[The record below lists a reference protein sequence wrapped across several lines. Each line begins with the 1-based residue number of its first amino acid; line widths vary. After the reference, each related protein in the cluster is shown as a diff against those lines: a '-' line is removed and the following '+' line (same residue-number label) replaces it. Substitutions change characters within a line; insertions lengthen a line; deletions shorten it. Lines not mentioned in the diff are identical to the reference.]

1 MGIDKPD
8 VRFVIH
14 HCMSK
19 SMENFYQESGRA
31 GRDGLPAKCILLY
44 KFSDVSRLSTM
55 VFTEQTGL
63 EKLYGIVGY
72 GLNGKNCRRRIV
84 ADHFGEEWDSTQ
96 CSKMCDNCVSNQQSS
111 RFVFFKF

>member
-55 VFTEQTGL
+55 VFTGQSLSNALSLPSINQECDMRFLGELTEYYMFRSKIWGS
-63 EKLYGIVGY
+63 
-72 GLNGKNCRRRIV
+72 NGKV
-84 ADHFGEEWDSTQ
+84 DPG
-96 CSKMCDNCVSNQQSS
+96 
-111 RFVFFKF
+111 FKLIHYCNV